1 MAQWPAGSGNGLHRF
16 GEQLIGT
23 LIEHARVNAG
33 KSQEA
38 LAVALREE
46 SGTAGVDRNAVSRWE
61 HGRRIPTPYWRG
73 HLSTVLG
80 IPLDRLDRAAAVAR
94 ARRMSEL
101 PGSIGASRVID
112 ADGGARLAKAIHDPR
127 HVDDVTVGDL
137 ESITDSHRRL
147 YHAVSSFELIH
158 IIRGHLHGVLGLL
171 RGHQPESLRRR
182 LAAIACETAGHAGWL
197 AHDLDD
203 RVSSEQYYATAVVIA
218 TETGDPALGAYV
230 RGFMSIVSTGRDQPD
245 EALALARSAV
255 DEVGR
260 SAAATTRSWLE
271 SLVAQGYAARHER
284 AECLAALNGAERVL
298 ERAIPDQDPPW
309 QFPFDGARF
318 RALAGSCYR
327 QLGMTVLAERT
338 LRDALAV
345 LEPSC
350 VRRRSAVLL
359 ELAEV
364 ALRRPDVDEA
374 CSYVGEALAGM
385 TQVPSIAGVKRIHQF
400 RVSLE
405 PWRGA
410 AAVAD
415 LDERLS
421 AML

>member
-1 MAQWPAGSGNGLHRF
+1 MAGQPADGGSGHQRF
-16 GEQLIGT
+16 GDQSIGT
-23 LIEHARVNAG
+23 LIEQARVEAG

-46 SGTAGVDRNAVSRWE
+46 SGNAGVDRNAVSRWE
-61 HGRRIPTPYWRG
+61 HGRRIPTPYWRA

-80 IPLDRLDRAAAVAR
+80 IPLDRLDRAAAVTR
-94 ARRMSEL
+94 ARRGSDM
-101 PGSIGASRVID
+101 PGATDASPAIGA
-112 ADGGARLAKAIHDPR
+112 DGAGRLAQAIHDPR
-127 HVDDVTVGDL
+127 QVDEVTVGHL

-203 RVSSEQYYATAVVIA
+203 RVSSEQYYATAVVAA
-218 TETGDPALGAYV
+218 TETGDPALAAYV
-230 RGFMSIVSTGRDQPD
+230 RGFMSIVNANRDQPD
-245 EALALARSAV
+245 EALALARSAR
-255 DEVGR
+255 DQAGR
-260 SAAATTRSWLE
+260 NAAATTRSWLE
-271 SLVAQGYAARHER
+271 SLVAQGYAARQQR
-284 AECLAALNGAERVL
+284 AECLAGLKTAERIL
-298 ERAIPDQDPPW
+298 EQARPDQDPGW
-309 QFPFDGARF
+309 QYQFDGVRF
-318 RALAGSCYR
+318 QALAGGCYR

-338 LRDALAV
+338 LRDALAM

-350 VRRRSAVLL
+350 VRRRSAVLI

-364 ALRRPDVDEA
+364 GLQRRDVDEA
-374 CSYVGEALAGM
+374 CSHAVEALTGM
-385 TQVPSIAGVKRIHQF
+385 TEVASIAGVKRIRQF